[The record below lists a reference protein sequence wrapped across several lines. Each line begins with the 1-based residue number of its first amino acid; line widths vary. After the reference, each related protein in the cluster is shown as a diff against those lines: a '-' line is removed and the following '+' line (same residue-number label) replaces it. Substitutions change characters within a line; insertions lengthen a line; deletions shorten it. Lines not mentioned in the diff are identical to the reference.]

1 MRAVLLLGLLF
12 PLQVHAYDFKGI
24 EIGGSTTPEQVKE
37 QTGVKCG
44 GGVNGTNVCTGY
56 STIVGKQAFTNILI
70 DAEGKVQRI
79 IVDFDSN
86 NYDQVAA
93 ALLQKFG
100 EPSKREV
107 STVQNRVGGKF
118 TQEQLRWEAGENQVL
133 LERYSSKITK
143 SMLYMSTEKDRA
155 MLRSMKRENDKDI

>member
-1 MRAVLLLGLLF
+1 MRALLVGLLF
-12 PLQVHAYDFKGI
+12 SLQAHAYDFKGI
-24 EIGGSTTPEQVKE
+24 EIGAPATPEQVKQ

-56 STIVGKQAFTNILI
+56 STIVGRQAFANILL

-79 IVDFDSN
+79 IVNFDSDS
-86 NYDQVAA
+86 YYQVSA

-107 STVQNRVGGKF
+107 STVQNRAGAKF
-118 TQEQLRWEAGENQVL
+118 AQEQMRWESGENHVL
-133 LERYSSKITK
+133 LERYSNKISK
-143 SMLYMSTEKDRA
+143 SLLYMSTEKDRA